1 MAKLEPHLEATT
13 FPDFI
18 VDEIRQIGINGLYL
32 KGYGSPELTQIESGA
47 IAFEIAKRDASIGN
61 FFIVHNLVGMASI
74 HKFGSQEQ
82 KDRILGPAMRLDKIL
97 AFGLTEPK
105 VGSDASSLQT
115 EATKCENG
123 YMLNGQKRWIGNAL
137 TGDIIIWA
145 KNMADG
151 GRVQPFLVEQGS

>member
-1 MAKLEPHLEATT
+1 
-13 FPDFI
+13 
-18 VDEIRQIGINGLYL
+18 
-32 KGYGSPELTQIESGA
+32 
-47 IAFEIAKRDASIGN
+47 
-61 FFIVHNLVGMASI
+61 
-74 HKFGSQEQ
+74 
-82 KDRILGPAMRLDKIL
+82 MRLDKIL